1 MGKGKGKV
9 VERKKEK
16 KKRGRPSLSDV
27 RKRTLKEEQK
37 RNHNF
42 SPHSASNYPIVT
54 VPVPA
59 SGLAPL
65 RRSARLNP
73 YRYADESDADEIC
86 SEESESDESADE
98 RYSMRAI
105 GRMTDEDR
113 VRYRE
118 QVYRTD
124 GFDVDVVRSF
134 RGCSLIQPLNIR
146 DEESYRTCEIISQRA
161 IDQYHRRKQRRTS
174 KPQTPLKF
182 VKVLKAMSQH
192 LDFLRYYVTFEAEN
206 VTGQSKIFQALA
218 RWRRPSINDDNFTV
232 LFVRGYKKEKG
243 DQVIGIHSVSELQSH
258 LDAASMRSRL
268 AIVFFSK
275 TRPCRFISP
284 LYTSLA
290 GKYPKVVFLK
300 VDIDEA
306 TDVAAWW
313 NIRKAPYFFFVKE
326 GKVVDKVVGI
336 DAIELKEKVARHS
349 RKQS

>member
-1 MGKGKGKV
+1 VKAAKIGFLEGFILYIYYLYSFSRIFKGGGVTGVCYKFKIQDEFYYFWLGFLPRETSVLARLRWLEFLPRERERERELEMGKGKGKV

-124 GFDVDVVRSF
+124 
-134 RGCSLIQPLNIR
+134 
-146 DEESYRTCEIISQRA
+146 
-161 IDQYHRRKQRRTS
+161 
-174 KPQTPLKF
+174 
-182 VKVLKAMSQH
+182 
-192 LDFLRYYVTFEAEN
+192 
-206 VTGQSKIFQALA
+206 
-218 RWRRPSINDDNFTV
+218 
-232 LFVRGYKKEKG
+232 
-243 DQVIGIHSVSELQSH
+243 VSEINSLRLCIYVRIYLCLQ
-258 LDAASMRSRL
+258 L
-268 AIVFFSK
+268 
-275 TRPCRFISP
+275 
-284 LYTSLA
+284 
-290 GKYPKVVFLK
+290 
-300 VDIDEA
+300 
-306 TDVAAWW
+306 
-313 NIRKAPYFFFVKE
+313 
-326 GKVVDKVVGI
+326 
-336 DAIELKEKVARHS
+336 
-349 RKQS
+349 